1 MAKGGLMYK
10 NDYFKA
16 GLYNSYF
23 GKPTQVNYILENVKK
38 SGIISTIYIFI
49 WMECYFLYFCGKV

>member
-1 MAKGGLMYK
+1 MYK